1 MELED
6 LDGVVNL
13 QPAFAKATEGSPRL
27 HPRSSLLRQSNRF
40 GCEGQKLRG
49 IRRRGIRRVTYEM
62 LFVKHEGNFAVCVGL
77 SRNERQDTP
86 SVSVIHE
93 RFCPQSRIWKSESH
107 AVSDRGRRLAR
118 RVRRRDGAAA

>member
-86 SVSVIHE
+86 SASVIHE
-93 RFCPQSRIWKSESH
+93 RFCPN
-107 AVSDRGRRLAR
+107 RGSGNQNHMRSAI
-118 RVRRRDGAAA
+118 GASA

>member
-62 LFVKHEGNFAVCVGL
+62 LFVKHEGNFAVCVCGGTIE
-77 SRNERQDTP
+77 ERTA
-86 SVSVIHE
+86 
-93 RFCPQSRIWKSESH
+93 RH
-107 AVSDRGRRLAR
+107 ALCQ
-118 RVRRRDGAAA
+118 RDS

>member
-13 QPAFAKATEGSPRL
+13 QPAFAKAMEGSPRL
-27 HPRSSLLRQSNRF
+27 AYSAKAAASTTKARHPRNMLQ
-40 GCEGQKLRG
+40 G

-86 SVSVIHE
+86 SSL
-93 RFCPQSRIWKSESH
+93 QDS
-107 AVSDRGRRLAR
+107 
-118 RVRRRDGAAA
+118 